1 MKLKH
6 YLLVGSLVISSGVM
20 NSYADYHTPRSEIRY
35 LHNSKKSELKYFKN
49 NLYELFCLLDLSQDD
64 NELTQAKKGILVEVN
79 GNPISH
85 HDAIALPVR
94 GNKCTVRVTVLK
106 QFPMSLR
113 NKIIDLLLNDSQDE
127 LKTLENPNSITKQTL
142 VMKFLKFITK
152 YISVSFTFDYQINPD
167 EQEYLLADILVAHK
181 LPHWNDNGFHWKTK
195 WESLQT
201 IGFII
206 HDKEIDSDTLD

>member
-6 YLLVGSLVISSGVM
+6 YLILGSLVISTVAM
-20 NSYADYHTPRSEIRY
+20 TAHADYKTAQSEIRH
-35 LHNSKKSELKYFKN
+35 LRNTKKSELKYFKN

-64 NELTQAKKGILVEVN
+64 NELTQARKGILVEVN
-79 GNPISH
+79 GNPVSH
-85 HDAIALPVR
+85 YDTIALPVH

-106 QFPMSLR
+106 QFPITLR
-113 NKIIDLLLNDSQDE
+113 NKIIDMLLNDSQE
-127 LKTLENPNSITKQTL
+127 EIKSITDNQTIPTKQTL
-142 VMKFLKFITK
+142 IMKILKFITK
-152 YISVSFTFDYQINPD
+152 YISVSFTFDYQINPQ

-206 HDKEIDSDTLD
+206 HDKEITSEHC